1 MKEKI
6 LDTVNLVFT
15 IVGVLG
21 IAVFL
26 IFLTEK

>member
-15 IVGVLG
+15 IIGVLG
-21 IAVFL
+21 IAAFL
-26 IFLTEK
+26 AYLTGK